1 MPGVEL
7 LGHRFGSQLF
17 PVLFKW
23 FILSVSQITACKI
36 VALFVSCV
44 KAETGTTHP
53 AGLYI
58 LSNKAGLNLIWSLQA
73 WLDISTVKGSRELCI
88 DSLIKT
94 FQMFVARSL
103 LTGTRSV
110 IPDSK
115 VLPYIIFCYGI
126 CILLPVWCQSSLKNF
141 LSTNLFSKHSTA
153 PCACCP
159 LCDMLLNSGNH
170 LRERSIKEIS
180 PSGELFRLVWIFSLE
195 FCILFG

>member
-1 MPGVEL
+1 MMLKKFWYQLPPSVVQWDAEEANSWVMLGVEL

-23 FILSVSQITACKI
+23 FILSVSQKTACKI

-103 LTGTRSV
+103 LTGTTSV

-115 VLPYIIFCYGI
+115 VLPYIIF
-126 CILLPVWCQSSLKNF
+126 LLWYLHPASCLMPV
-141 LSTNLFSKHSTA
+141 
-153 PCACCP
+153 
-159 LCDMLLNSGNH
+159 
-170 LRERSIKEIS
+170 
-180 PSGELFRLVWIFSLE
+180 
-195 FCILFG
+195 